1 MNTKKPF
8 FALKIISIILIGI
21 IAISCSNNDDSDGGD
36 DNPQGDN
43 FIEYTISGSAASNLN
58 GVFRIDVPDNDET
71 GASMI
76 LGHVY
81 EEDTNEGTVK
91 VVNLT
96 FSYFASDDNYY
107 DVTMKLPAVTGSR
120 TLGEFETTS
129 TGIISFE
136 PTYNMVLSFDSNRAF
151 YDADNN
157 GSNDILTDLLSKNV
171 VVSITEYEETTNSLG
186 ITTVA
191 HIKGSIGQSGNQFL
205 FKTFTGPTSP
215 PGDSFC
221 NVTVDFEYTLTE

>member
-1 MNTKKPF
+1 MKTNRIFCTTYLLM
-8 FALKIISIILIGI
+8 ALVVLTT
-21 IAISCSNNDDSDGGD
+21 ALSCSSNDDSEGGD
-36 DNPQGDN
+36 DSSEGGNYIN
-43 FIEYTISGSAASNLN
+43 YTISGSVASNLN
-58 GVFRIDVPDNDET
+58 GVYTIKVPDNDT

-76 LGHVY
+76 LGGVY
-81 EEDTNEGTVK
+81 EENTDEGTVK
-91 VVNLT
+91 VVSLT
-96 FSYFASDDNYY
+96 FSYFVSDDNYY

-120 TLGEFETTS
+120 ALGEFETTS

-136 PTYNMVLSFDSNRAF
+136 PTYNMVLSFDSNRAS